1 MKYRL
6 GLDVGTNSIGWA
18 AVELD
23 AENTPSDVIDM
34 GVRIFSDGRE
44 PAANGRVG
52 DSLAVARRQARGAR
66 RNRDRKNARVKHVIA
81 LLVEFGL
88 ISENKAERKD
98 IYKINPYFARSE
110 AASKEVDKNTLA
122 RAILQI
128 SKRRGYKSNRKGGED
143 EKEAKQT
150 LQKIGLLQ
158 EYLDKHNKTL
168 GQFLYEKLQKG
179 DHIRFR
185 GEESIKIDGDEIFI
199 YPSRKMYKDEL
210 NQFKKTQS
218 LLTEEQWEQIIEV
231 IISQRPLKKQEVG
244 HCEFE
249 EDEERADKSLP
260 ISHLFRIVSE
270 IENLRY
276 SLDGVTYELDDAE
289 KDLLIDTLRK
299 QKSIAFSK
307 IKTLLNISKAAAF
320 NLESESRNKLSGS
333 STDVDIFNKFKEFSL
348 DWFEIG
354 HTVQNDIV
362 QTILDGETD
371 EKIFKELKELNN
383 TQELGLTE
391 ELIKSCSKMSFPTGK
406 VNLSVKAMLKLT
418 GLMMQKHIMSWEAA
432 TEIYGS
438 HSNFNHEN
446 DEVLSELPYYGEILK
461 KYTVAIRKAGV
472 TNPDEVEFGRITNP
486 TVHVALNQIRVLV
499 NALIKRFGNPT
510 EIHVELT
517 RDLKNG
523 RKAIAEINKII
534 AANKKNNDAWKKE
547 FEELFPG
554 RTMSYN
560 DFVKRRLWEELA
572 ISNKDGDANSITRTD
587 VYTGKNI
594 SLRQLYSE
602 EIEVEHI
609 LPFSKTYDNSMANK
623 TITFSA
629 ENRRKGNRAPAEYI
643 VPGTEAF
650 DGVIQR
656 ASRLPNSKRWRF
668 NKDAWRTLEKE
679 CEKSGGS
686 FLDRQLVDTQYLS
699 RVTAQYL
706 KPIVRKSSNILPV
719 NGKVT
724 ALLRN
729 KWRLDFSKQKG
740 TEFERSD
747 NRHHAVDALIV
758 AFADRG
764 MVQRIST
771 ETAKEQEGKGIYSD
785 KLWVPKPEALKDKD
799 KIFNIYDNIVVSYK
813 PDHGLNKKLF
823 EETAYGILPPD
834 RPEEEQ
840 KYHGVTRKSLNSF
853 TKELEIGVIRDPHL
867 KKKLNEE
874 LAKLSGTFENKIKHL
889 TNKGFVFNNNI
900 VRKVRVYKE
909 NQSIQPIPS
918 APHKGYSV
926 DSIAFCDIWK
936 VPATNKKGKFTGKF
950 KYEGSFIKYFDA
962 LKYENDDE
970 GLFRNNKPHPAAKF
984 LMRLFKND
992 TVILDGK
999 IKKVAGYSAGRNN
1012 LDLRPVNN
1020 PGTKQLFIS
1029 INVCCE
1035 KGLKKITV
1043 SPDGRVRK

>member
-18 AVELD
+18 AVKLD
-23 AENTPSDVIDM
+23 AENAPSNVVDM

-66 RNRDRKNARVKHVIA
+66 RNRDRKNARVRHIIA

-88 ISENKAERKD
+88 ISENKEDRKD

-110 AASKEVDKNTLA
+110 AAINEVDKNTLA
-122 RAILQI
+122 RAILHI
-128 SKRRGYKSNRKGGED
+128 SKRRGYKSNRKGGDD

-158 EYLDKHNKTL
+158 NYLDKNKITL
-168 GQFLYEKLQKG
+168 GQFLFEKIKEG

-185 GEESIKIDGDEIFI
+185 GEESIKVDGDEIFI
-199 YPSRKMYKDEL
+199 YPSRKMYENEL
-210 NQFKKTQS
+210 KQIKKVQS
-218 LLTEEQWEQIIEV
+218 ILTDEQWEQIIDV

-249 EDEERADKSLP
+249 KDEERADKSLP

-270 IENLRY
+270 VENLRY
-276 SLDGVTYELDDAE
+276 SLDGVTYEIEDE
-289 KDLLIDTLRK
+289 NKDLLIDTLRK

-307 IKTLLNISKAAAF
+307 IKTLLNISKVAAF
-320 NLESESRNKLSGS
+320 NLESKSRNKLLGS
-333 STDVDIFNKFKEFSL
+333 NADVDMAKIFKEFSL
-348 DWFEIG
+348 DWFKLG
-354 HTVQNDIV
+354 HTAQNKIV

-371 EKIFKELKELNN
+371 DKIFQELKELNS
-383 TQELGLTE
+383 TQELGLTK
-391 ELIKSCSKMSFPTGK
+391 ELIKSCSKTSFPTGK

-446 DEVLSELPYYGEILK
+446 EEVLSELSYYGEILK
-461 KYTVAIRKAGV
+461 KYTVTIRKAGI

-499 NALIKRFGNPT
+499 NALIKRFGHPT

-523 RKAIAEINKII
+523 RKKIAEINKII
-534 AANKKNNDAWKKE
+534 AANKKNNDSWK
-547 FEELFPG
+547 EEYEGLFPG

-560 DFVKRRLWEELA
+560 DLLKRRLWEELRE
-572 ISNKDGDANSITRTD
+572 SNTNGDADSIARTD

-643 VPGTEAF
+643 VPGTNDF
-650 DGVIQR
+650 DEMIKR
-656 ASRLPNSKRWRF
+656 ASKLPNNKRWRF
-668 NKDAWRTLEKE
+668 NKDVWSTLEKE
-679 CEKSGGS
+679 CKKSGGS

-706 KPIVRKSSNILPV
+706 KPIVRKSSDILPV

-740 TEFERSD
+740 TEKERSD

-785 KLWVPKPEALKDKD
+785 KLWVPKPEALKDKENIL
-799 KIFNIYDNIVVSYK
+799 KIYDNIVVSYK
-813 PDHGLNKKLF
+813 PDHSLNKKLF
-823 EETAYGILPPD
+823 EETAYGILPKD

-840 KYHGVTRKSLNSF
+840 KYHGIMKRELSSLKAS
-853 TKELEIGVIRDPHL
+853 EIDRIRDPYL
-867 KKKLNEE
+867 KEKLLEE
-874 LAKLSGTFENKIKHL
+874 LNKLSGSFDKKIKEL
-889 TNKGFVFNNNI
+889 SEKEFVFNGN
-900 VRKVRVYKE
+900 KVRSVRIYVI
-909 NQSIQPIPS
+909 NQSIQAIPS
-918 APHKGYSV
+918 AQYKGYSV

-936 VPATNKKGKFTGKF
+936 VPVNKKGKFTGKF

-962 LKYENDDE
+962 LKYLNNDE
-970 GLFRNNKPHPAAKF
+970 ELFKNHKPHPAAKYIA
-984 LMRLFKND
+984 RLFKND
-992 TVILDGK
+992 AVLIDGE
-999 IKKVAGYSAGRNN
+999 IKKVAGYSATQNK
-1012 LDLRPVNN
+1012 LDLRPLNN
-1020 PGTKQLFIS
+1020 PNSGRNFIS
-1029 INVCCE
+1029 VNVCCE

-1043 SPDGRVRK
+1043 SPDGRIRE